1 MLYCGGAPKSGTNL
15 LLKAISL
22 FNTNDDVRKHHYGF
36 DKPFPF
42 EDDAHPQV
50 QIIRN
55 PRNTLISWV
64 RFKSLPRNND
74 TIIKSMELC
83 IDYMNSHFD
92 CIADD
97 RWHTVRFEELLSD
110 PKVIEGIGEYLGLPL
125 VENHFEKLWGDTS
138 TFTNDLTDWKDWWT
152 EEVNEAWTT
161 KGGVELETKM
171 NYVNTLGD

>member
-15 LLKAISL
+15 LLKAINL
-22 FNTNDDVRKHHYGF
+22 FDTEGVRKHHYGF

-42 EDDAHPQV
+42 EGEAHPQV

-64 RFKSLPRNND
+64 RFKKLPRNND
-74 TIIKSMELC
+74 TIIKSMEFC
-83 IDYMNSHFD
+83 IDYMNGHFD

-110 PKVIEGIGEYLGLPL
+110 PSVIEGIGEYLGLPL
-125 VENHFEKLWGDTS
+125 VENHFEKLWGDTD

-152 EEVNEAWTT
+152 EEVNEAWTA
-161 KGGVELETKM
+161 KGGVELEIKM